1 MRVVKIFFSL
11 VCFGSGI
18 AFAMDA
24 VNALVHVGYA
34 ENNMGVSF
42 PRHVWCNVRM
52 LRDDDFSRDDDEV
65 ITTSTIA
72 KDAWK

>member
-1 MRVVKIFFSL
+1 MRVVKIFFGL
-11 VCFGSGI
+11 VCFGSGV

-34 ENNMGVSF
+34 EKNMGVSF
-42 PRHVWCNVRM
+42 PAMFGGM

-65 ITTSTIA
+65 
-72 KDAWK
+72 KV

>member
-1 MRVVKIFFSL
+1 MRVVKIFFGL
-11 VCFGSGI
+11 VCFGSGV

-42 PRHVWCNVRM
+42 SAMFGAMCACYAM
-52 LRDDDFSRDDDEV
+52 
-65 ITTSTIA
+65 TILA
-72 KDAWK
+72 ATMIR